1 MTHQQI
7 LDKLASKHL
16 VRSIDE
22 DLARLT
28 YYAMCFE
35 KDYKSNLHTSFLN
48 LCFVGIVF

>member
-16 VRSIDE
+16 VKSIDE

-28 YYAMCFE
+28 FSAMLG
-35 KDYKSNLHTSFLN
+35 SNNSMDT
-48 LCFVGIVF
+48 